1 VNDRH
6 LTEQE
11 LTDSLIGAP
20 EHATHLA
27 GCAACSAR
35 LAALAQPLA
44 LFRDAVSE
52 HALSAPAQPRP
63 AKATASRRFAFAA
76 VAFAAVVLAVGLP
89 AYRHAAEQRQSEIA
103 AAQAREQAAREQAD
117 DALLRNVDAA
127 ITRSAPPSFQR
138 LEILMASDKI
148 TAINDSTE
156 GSK

>member
-1 VNDRH
+1 MNDRH

-11 LTDSLIGAP
+11 LADSLIGAP

-76 VAFAAVVLAVGLP
+76 VVLAVGLP
-89 AYRHAAEQRQSEIA
+89 AYRHAAEQRQSQIA

-148 TAINDSTE
+148 TATNDSTE